1 MLTVLFHILCVVAAF
16 WAMEFVAWSAHRYV
30 MHGPGW
36 SVHRDHHQPT
46 GKAFQRNDLFA
57 LIFAIPSW
65 LFMMFGIMAGCDWR
79 LYVGIGIL
87 LYGIAYVLVHEVVI
101 HDRWK
106 TGRKIRNRYLKGLA
120 RAHFAHHR
128 HREREDGECFG
139 MLVVPRKY
147 FRDQ

>member
-36 SVHRDHHQPT
+36 DIHRDHHQPT

-128 HREREDGECFG
+128 HRDKEDGECFG

-147 FRDQ
+147 FRDE